1 MFSHSE
7 SSRAF
12 VMLRPCR
19 RDTCCNKKASRHHM
33 ETKPPIPSEG
43 TRIDLRTWERR
54 TIFEFFK
61 GFSEPYHGVCIRLDC
76 TETLRFAKKHRL
88 SIFLVLVHRS
98 LVAAHQVENFKTRI
112 VANEVWRYEKI
123 DAGSAIGRPNG
134 TIGFG
139 HYKFRQHLLDF
150 VREATIEVE
159 RVKQRDDLER
169 YPGPDLIRYSVLPWF
184 DFTSI
189 SHARDF
195 FSRRFCAA
203 DNLWQN
209 YRSRRALHNAGI
221 DTCAPCACRRN
232 ARGGFRETFSRV
244 LGSTRFEPSVKT

>member
-7 SSRAF
+7 SLRAF

-195 FSRRFCAA
+195 SREDSAPRITFGKITARDGRCTMPVSIHVHHALADGMHVAA
-203 DNLWQN
+203 FVKHFQQCLEAPDLNL
-209 YRSRRALHNAGI
+209 
-221 DTCAPCACRRN
+221 
-232 ARGGFRETFSRV
+232 V
-244 LGSTRFEPSVKT
+244 